1 MKLGKSPRILLV
13 NATILALILGSS
25 WWGWNLLHPS
35 AASSTATSAATVS
48 VGDVTATVSASGTVT
63 SPGDVGVSPTINGIL
78 TNVYVKVGQKVSQ
91 GQMLA
96 QLDSSTQN
104 ISVTQSE
111 ASLLSAKVALG
122 KLTKSRT
129 ADEQKQVDLQVA
141 QSKASLETAQKNFD
155 DQSASIALN
164 VATYQGSVD
173 AAKKSLDDAKV
184 NTALSATTYL
194 ASIDAAKT
202 SWDNAQKTLDNW
214 LKINTM
220 MSTEFCDS
228 ITVATANSVITS
240 CGTFQGYMNSIQS
253 AKTAYNNSLTSQSI
267 SLKKDAQ
274 SLASLE
280 VSYQNAI
287 ASQSISLKKDA
298 QTIQSLKNAIASA
311 QLSYDLQQAGLAV
324 AMQAANQNDLDT
336 AAASIK
342 TAEANLAQA
351 NKNLAATTINAPVGG
366 EVASI
371 SATVGQSAGT
381 QSSNTSG
388 TVTGFIVLTNV
399 SALRVQAGFSEAD
412 AAKIQ
417 VGQAAT
423 FTFEALPS
431 VNANGVV
438 AQISPLPTTTNNVVS
453 YTVTFDLSKAV
464 TGLKPGMTATAT
476 VTTGSATGVVKVT
489 ASAIRSTGNRS
500 IVRVITTK
508 DGKESIESR
517 QVTIGLKG
525 DGETEVQAGL
535 KEGEK
540 VALNATTTTSSS
552 GFPVVGVPQG
562 FGGLSGTGGGGFGG
576 GGRGGGGGGG
586 GGGGRG

>member
-1 MKLGKSPRILLV
+1 
-13 NATILALILGSS
+13 
-25 WWGWNLLHPS
+25 
-35 AASSTATSAATVS
+35 
-48 VGDVTATVSASGTVT
+48 
-63 SPGDVGVSPTINGIL
+63 
-78 TNVYVKVGQKVSQ
+78 
-91 GQMLA
+91 
-96 QLDSSTQN
+96 
-104 ISVTQSE
+104 
-111 ASLLSAKVALG
+111 
-122 KLTKSRT
+122 
-129 ADEQKQVDLQVA
+129 
-141 QSKASLETAQKNFD
+141 
-155 DQSASIALN
+155 
-164 VATYQGSVD
+164 
-173 AAKKSLDDAKV
+173 
-184 NTALSATTYL
+184 
-194 ASIDAAKT
+194 
-202 SWDNAQKTLDNW
+202 
-214 LKINTM
+214 
-220 MSTEFCDS
+220 
-228 ITVATANSVITS
+228 
-240 CGTFQGYMNSIQS
+240 MNSIQS
-253 AKTAYNNSLTSQSI
+253 AKTSYNNSLTSQSI

-280 VSYQNAI
+280 VSYQNAL
-287 ASQSISLKKDA
+287 ASQNISLKKDA
-298 QTIQSLKNAIASA
+298 QTIQSLKTAIASA

-324 AMQAANQNDLDT
+324 AIQAANQNDLDT

-351 NKNLAATTINAPVGG
+351 NKNLAATTINAPVAG

-381 QSSNTSG
+381 QSSSTTGSI
-388 TVTGFIVLTNV
+388 TGFIVLTNV

-438 AQISPLPTTTNNVVS
+438 AQVSPLPTTANNVVS
-453 YTVTFDLSKAV
+453 YTVTFDLSEAIA
-464 TGLKPGMTATAT
+464 GLKPGMTATAT
-476 VTTGSATGVVKVT
+476 VTTGSAAGVVKVT
-489 ASAIRSTGNRS
+489 ASAIRSAGNRS

-508 DGKESIESR
+508 GGKESIESR

-552 GFPVVGVPQG
+552 GFPGVGVPQG
-562 FGGLSGTGGGGFGG
+562 FGGLSGAGGGGFGG

-586 GGGGRG
+586 GGGRG